1 MRAGWET
8 QLSPEAARKLLS
20 GATPLREAM
29 GVPLSELMF
38 MATRGYEL
46 WRQGRRED
54 AVILYRGIV
63 ALDAGVPWGHAG
75 LGLAAMEEGD
85 LVAAE
90 AHLRRAVAADASD
103 PSIQVNLAE
112 CLIRRDQL
120 LDALE
125 ILKSVVENPEHASHL
140 GAVRAAAI
148 LAGIGQGISAL
159 LPS

>member
-1 MRAGWET
+1 MSAGWET
-8 QLSPEAARKLLS
+8 QLSPEAARRLLS
-20 GATPLREAM
+20 GDTPLREAM

-38 MATRGYEL
+38 MASRAFDL

-54 AVILYRGIV
+54 AVTLYRGIV
-63 ALDAGVPWGHAG
+63 ALDAGVSWGHAG

-85 LVAAE
+85 LAAAE
-90 AHLRRAVAADASD
+90 AHLRRAVAADSTD

-125 ILKSVVENPEHASHL
+125 ILKAIVENPEYASHP
-140 GAVRAAAI
+140 GAIRAAAI
-148 LAGIGQGISAL
+148 LAGIGQGLSAL

>member
-1 MRAGWET
+1 MSTGWET
-8 QLSPEAARKLLS
+8 QLTPEAARKLLS
-20 GATPLREAM
+20 GDTPLREAM
-29 GVPLSELMF
+29 GVPLSELML
-38 MATRGYEL
+38 MASQAYDL

-54 AVILYRGIV
+54 AETLYRGIV

-75 LGLAAMEEGD
+75 LGLAAMEQGE
-85 LVAAE
+85 LEAAE
-90 AHLRRAVAADASD
+90 SHLRRAVAADSTD

-120 LDALE
+120 VGALE
-125 ILKSVVENPEHASHL
+125 ILEAVVENPEHASHP

-148 LAGIGQGISAL
+148 LTGIGHGLSAL